1 MTLIQHKD
9 PVKVFLF
16 APYGTCQVTSHSNI
30 VASHELYYA
39 VTMRIFLLIISFFC
53 LAAAVAAKDVY
64 RFVDEQGNVI
74 YSDTP
79 VPGAEKI
86 RIDEVQTIDP
96 GEVPQ
101 FVYTP
106 PPTEVPAYTKLE
118 IVSPENDS
126 VIRSHEGTVTIS
138 ASVEP
143 VLNLRVGHHL
153 VLYLDGNEG
162 ASANSPQFNLSD
174 VESGSHSAS
183 VAIVDKDG
191 TEIMHSPSVSFTL
204 QRESFVEPSSTAR
217 QMPTAKEAADPEKI
231 LEEGPR
237 GFTPRQMPTAE
248 EAANPEWIKEHG
260 PHGFTPRQLPP
271 APPPEGP

>member
-153 VLYLDGNEG
+153 VLYLDGIEA
-162 ASANSPQFNLSD
+162 ASGTSPQFILSNIERGTHTLNMA
-174 VESGSHSAS
+174 VEDQSGSQVIS
-183 VAIVDKDG
+183 
-191 TEIMHSPSVSFTL
+191 SPAVSFTL
-204 QRESFVEPSSTAR
+204 YQQTVR
-217 QMPTAKEAADPEKI
+217 KK
-231 LEEGPR
+231 
-237 GFTPRQMPTAE
+237 TPKP
-248 EAANPEWIKEHG
+248 K
-260 PHGFTPRQLPP
+260 
-271 APPPEGP
+271 